1 MGVFDLFR
9 RRAPETRSVVG
20 SSVFASAGGR
30 YPAIDPGLAESLSA
44 VMAAINLIG
53 SAIASLPVY
62 IRKRDGDREKV
73 DDAHPIAALIQR
85 GPNAWQTWPDMVD
98 WMMAQVLLSGN
109 ALLEIITDERGSVV
123 ELRPIP
129 WGNVGVSLLPS
140 GRLVYEVSATSG
152 LFGVPAAR
160 RRLLD
165 SEVVHLRD
173 RSDNGL
179 VGRSRLSRCFPTL
192 KAAVQQQE
200 FAGQLYENGVV
211 PSGALKFKSKLHPD
225 QVQQVRLSLDNGHAG
240 SSRAFRALILQEG
253 MEWQSLGVTPQ
264 DAELLESR
272 KFSTEEIAR
281 IFNVPPPL
289 LQDYSRNTFTNSASA
304 GRWFAQFTL
313 APWLRKIEAEFARS
327 LLSDAQRA
335 THCIEFD
342 MSAFLRGDDQTR
354 WAAWK
359 IGLDGGVLSPNDVR
373 HEEGFNPRPGG
384 EVYASPGAR
393 PAAAPSQVPPV
404 V

>member
-1 MGVFDLFR
+1 
-9 RRAPETRSVVG
+9 
-20 SSVFASAGGR
+20 
-30 YPAIDPGLAESLSA
+30 
-44 VMAAINLIG
+44 
-53 SAIASLPVY
+53 
-62 IRKRDGDREKV
+62 
-73 DDAHPIAALIQR
+73 
-85 GPNAWQTWPDMVD
+85 
-98 WMMAQVLLSGN
+98 
-109 ALLEIITDERGSVV
+109 
-123 ELRPIP
+123 
-129 WGNVGVSLLPS
+129 
-140 GRLVYEVSATSG
+140 
-152 LFGVPAAR
+152 
-160 RRLLD
+160 
-165 SEVVHLRD
+165 
-173 RSDNGL
+173 
-179 VGRSRLSRCFPTL
+179 
-192 KAAVQQQE
+192 
-200 FAGQLYENGVV
+200 
-211 PSGALKFKSKLHPD
+211 
-225 QVQQVRLSLDNGHAG
+225 
-240 SSRAFRALILQEG
+240 

>member
-1 MGVFDLFR
+1 MGVFDLLR
-9 RRAPETRSVVG
+9 RKAPETRKAIAG
-20 SSVFASAGGR
+20 PVFGSAGGR
-30 YPAIDPGLAESLSA
+30 YPTIDAGLAESLSA
-44 VMAAINLIG
+44 VMAAVNLIG

-62 IRKRDGDREKV
+62 VRKKDGDREV
-73 DDAHPIAALIQR
+73 SDDAHPFAAMVRQ
-85 GPNAWQTWPDMVD
+85 GPNAWQTWPDMVE

-109 ALLEIITDERGSVV
+109 ALLEIVTDGRGRVIG
-123 ELRPIP
+123 LRPIP
-129 WGNVGVSLLPS
+129 WNTVSVSLLAS
-140 GRLVYEVSATSG
+140 GRLAYDIVAYSG
-152 LFGVPAAR
+152 LFGGPGTR

-165 SEVVHLRD
+165 SEVLHLRD

-179 VGRSRLSRCFPTL
+179 IGRSRLSRCFPVL

-211 PSGALKFKSKLHPD
+211 PSGALKINSRIDEAGLNRLRDQFDNRYSGSPNAFK
-225 QVQQVRLSLDNGHAG
+225 AM
-240 SSRAFRALILQEG
+240 ILQEG
-253 MEWQSLGVTPQ
+253 MDWQSLGVTPQ
-264 DAELLESR
+264 DAELLDSR

-359 IGLDGGVLSPNDVR
+359 IALDGGVLSPNDVR

-384 EVYASPGAR
+384 EIYATPGAR